1 MSFEI
6 TCPVCHFEHIPQDRD
21 CCPQCDS
28 DLICFR
34 LLEALLDSTGD
45 SMIDRPK
52 DTQPP
57 GQKESWPDTDKL
69 YKSKFPGFPV
79 VLVVIILL
87 TSACLLGYTAHR
99 FSSIQSMMQKLVQK
113 LDTDMVRVQAILSK
127 DQKNINKTLEAGTRQ
142 MDDLEK
148 RVKELVEMTKNNQT
162 SLARI
167 MPEKETVSETLEK
180 KTGTPETPEITETI
194 DKIREQC
201 FNTYRA
207 TDKDSLW
214 TIARDL
220 YGSGFFYPVL
230 MEHNPD
236 ISVYSISSKDTLRY
250 LCDKTQ
256 AAGVYK
262 VITGTKQKR
271 RYWNYTVRSSDTR
284 KAIIDRYCLNKKDCL
299 IEDKP
304 LEIGMTIG
312 VFLE

>member
-28 DLICFR
+28 DLVCFR
-34 LLEALLDSTGD
+34 LLDALPDFPGD
-45 SMIDRPK
+45 SVIDLPK
-52 DTQPP
+52 DTQPA
-57 GQKESWPDTDKL
+57 GQEESWSDTDKI

-79 VLVVIILL
+79 VLVVIFFL
-87 TSACLLGYTAHR
+87 TIACLLGYTAHR
-99 FSSIQSMMQKLVQK
+99 FSSIQSMVQK
-113 LDTDMVRVQAILSK
+113 LDTDMVRVQAKLN
-127 DQKNINKTLEAGTRQ
+127 KNPKKISKTLEADTRRV
-142 MDDLEK
+142 DDLEK

-162 SLARI
+162 HLARI
-167 MPEKETVSETLEK
+167 MPEKETASKAPEEKIGTSETISK
-180 KTGTPETPEITETI
+180 MRVP
-194 DKIREQC
+194 C
-201 FNTYRA
+201 FDTYRA
-207 TDKDSLW
+207 TDKDTLW

-220 YGSGFFYPVL
+220 YGSGIFYPVL

-236 ISVYSISSKDTLRY
+236 ISVYSIGSKDTLRY

-271 RYWNYTVRSSDTR
+271 RYWNYTIRSGDTR
-284 KAIIDRYCLNKKDCL
+284 KTIIDRYCLNKKDCL

-304 LEIGMTIG
+304 LETGMTIG